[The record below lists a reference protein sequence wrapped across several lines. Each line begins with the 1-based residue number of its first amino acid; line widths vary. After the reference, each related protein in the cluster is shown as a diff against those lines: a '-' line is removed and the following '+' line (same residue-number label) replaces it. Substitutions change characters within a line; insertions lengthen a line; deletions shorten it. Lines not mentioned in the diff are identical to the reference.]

1 MVGRQ
6 SAKRQGREVWADEPG
21 KPPRLVVEPLADQR
35 DRQIVLEHIDPDLFG
50 AAELDVIACY
60 FGDLVMQVFDR

>member
-6 SAKRQGREVWADEPG
+6 SAKRQGKVVWAEEPG
-21 KPPRLVVEPLADQR
+21 KPSRLVVEPLAEQR
-35 DRQIVLEHIDPDLFG
+35 DRQIVLERIDSNLFG
-50 AAELDVIACY
+50 AAELDVIERY